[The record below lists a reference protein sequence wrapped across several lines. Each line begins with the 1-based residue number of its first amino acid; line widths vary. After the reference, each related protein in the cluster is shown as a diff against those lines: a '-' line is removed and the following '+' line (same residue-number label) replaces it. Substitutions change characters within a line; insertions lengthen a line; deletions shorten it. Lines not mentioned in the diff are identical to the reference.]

1 MVKRTGTTTLE
12 LQNLIKDLKDVY
24 RKNNVNLWR
33 RIAYELE
40 RPTRQRRAVNIYRIN
55 KYTRDGE
62 IALIPGKVLSLG
74 DLTKKIT
81 VAAYQFSDQAK
92 EKINK
97 TGKAMS
103 IKELIKQYPNPKGKK
118 IRIIG

>member
-1 MVKRTGTTTLE
+1 MVKRTGPTTLE
-12 LQNLIKDLKDVY
+12 LQNLIKDLKELY
-24 RKNNVNLWR
+24 RENKINLWK

-40 RPTRQRRAVNIYRIN
+40 KPTRQRRAVNIYKIN
-55 KYTRDGE
+55 KCTREGE

-74 DLTKKIT
+74 DLNKKIT
-81 VAAYQFSDQAK
+81 VAAYQFSEEAK

-97 TGKAMS
+97 TGKAIT
-103 IKELIKQYPNPKGKK
+103 IKELIKTNPNPKGKR